1 FKNNFTQDDI
11 DKRIQQ
17 VLLPSMDLIQQSNE
31 HLKNVFIKKL
41 QNNFDIYPIINSF
54 KLKSNFKQNEFDQ
67 LIKEFILNV
76 NSINQISICQQLLT
90 LINNK
95 QDLEY
100 IIESC
105 RIFIKWSIPMIPS
118 EIIRESEE
126 SLSNAIVLLIQ
137 SAIKAE

>member
-137 SAIKAE
+137 SAIKA